1 MTAGVGLYYTGKRYV
16 ADSQSANG
24 QPVKFDANKARF
36 APSYVRADAML
47 SYEERKYNVRL
58 KVNNLTNKKHYDAL
72 YGGHASAAS
81 PREVQLTVGYKY

>member
-1 MTAGVGLYYTGKRYV
+1 
-16 ADSQSANG
+16 
-24 QPVKFDANKARF
+24 
-36 APSYVRADAML
+36 ML

-58 KVNNLTNKKHYDAL
+58 NVNNLTNKKYYDAL